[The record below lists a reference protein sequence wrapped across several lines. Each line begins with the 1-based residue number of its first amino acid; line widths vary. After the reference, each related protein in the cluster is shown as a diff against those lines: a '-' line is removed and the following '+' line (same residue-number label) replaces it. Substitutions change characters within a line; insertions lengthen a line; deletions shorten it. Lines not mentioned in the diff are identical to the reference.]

1 MSYVFDACALLAY
14 VNDEEGAALVERM
27 LTSGKPCY
35 VHALNLCEVY
45 YDLCRRGLSREGA
58 WRIVETLRRTGVQP
72 REDLDEAF
80 WREVGHLKTR
90 GRHSLADS
98 VCSTL
103 ATRLGARV
111 VTSDRRE
118 FTPLAEAGV
127 CQVEFIR

>member
-1 MSYVFDACALLAY
+1 VSYVFDACALLAY
-14 VNDEEGAALVERM
+14 LNDEDGAPLVEGM

-45 YDLCRRGLSREGA
+45 YDLCRRGMSREGA
-58 WRIVETLRRTGVQP
+58 WRGVEALRRAGVQA

-90 GRHSLADS
+90 GRVSLADCI
-98 VCSTL
+98 CSTL
-103 ATRLGARV
+103 ANRLGAQV

-118 FTPLAEAGV
+118 FTPLAEQGV
-127 CQVEFIR
+127 CQVAFIR